1 MRSRHVSHARVSEAN
16 HKYYNYTQM
25 MLYSNFSD
33 THTHNYNSCTM
44 RCRHVSHTCVSEVNT
59 NNIRLLLQS
68 NVRSADVHVGRLY
81 SK

>member
-1 MRSRHVSHARVSEAN
+1 MSHARVSEAN

-44 RCRHVSHTCVSEVNT
+44 RCRHVSHACVSEVNT
-59 NNIRLLLQS
+59 NNIRLLLLS
-68 NVRSADVHVGRLY
+68 NVTSSDVHV
-81 SK
+81 